1 VAFII
6 DSKTQKSHAHDPS
19 DDEGPEVIVAS
30 VPVVSPQAV
39 IFDVGGVLVGSPVLA
54 ALRWA
59 KDWDLPQAALEK
71 LFGEYSRSVQPGEQP
86 PMWHEVECGRVALAE
101 FVEHMGLILGPELPK
116 GHKARGLTASDFD
129 PFAEAEPIPIMI
141 ELAEEIR
148 GSGIRTAI
156 LTNNVK
162 EWRKWRD
169 RIPIEHFDPVI
180 DSCEVGVR
188 KPDPAVYSLICNRMG
203 VAPSSCLF
211 LDDYPGNVEAALT
224 AGLDALQVTEDFA
237 AAASKV
243 RERL

>member
-1 VAFII
+1 
-6 DSKTQKSHAHDPS
+6 
-19 DDEGPEVIVAS
+19 
-30 VPVVSPQAV
+30 
-39 IFDVGGVLVGSPVLA
+39 
-54 ALRWA
+54 
-59 KDWDLPQAALEK
+59 
-71 LFGEYSRSVQPGEQP
+71 
-86 PMWHEVECGRVALAE
+86 MWHEVECGRVSLAE

-148 GSGIRTAI
+148 DSGIRTAI

-188 KPDPAVYSLICNRMG
+188 KPDPAIYSLICNRMG
-203 VAPSSCLF
+203 VAPSGCLF
-211 LDDYPGNVEAALT
+211 LDDYPGNVEAALA

-237 AAASKV
+237 TAAIKV

>member
-1 VAFII
+1 MAN
-6 DSKTQKSHAHDPS
+6 
-19 DDEGPEVIVAS
+19 

-39 IFDVGGVLVGSPVLA
+39 IFDVGGVLVGSPFLA
-54 ALRWA
+54 ALQWA
-59 KDWDLPQAALEK
+59 KDWDLPHAALEK

-86 PMWHEVECGRVALAE
+86 PMWHEVECGRVSLAE

-116 GHKARGLTASDFD
+116 GHKARGLTVSDFD
-129 PFAEAEPIPIMI
+129 LFAEAEPIPIMI

-148 GSGIRTAI
+148 DSGIRTAI

-188 KPDPAVYSLICNRMG
+188 KPDPAIYSLICNRMG
-203 VAPSSCLF
+203 VAPSGCLF
-211 LDDYPGNVEAALT
+211 LDDHPGNVEAALA

-237 AAASKV
+237 TAAIKV

>member
-1 VAFII
+1 MAN
-6 DSKTQKSHAHDPS
+6 
-19 DDEGPEVIVAS
+19 

-39 IFDVGGVLVGSPVLA
+39 IFDVGGVLVGSPFLA
-54 ALRWA
+54 ALQWA

-86 PMWHEVECGRVALAE
+86 PMWHEVECGRVSLAE

-148 GSGIRTAI
+148 DSGIRTAI

-188 KPDPAVYSLICNRMG
+188 KPDPAIYSLICHRMG
-203 VAPSSCLF
+203 VAPSGCLF
-211 LDDYPGNVEAALT
+211 LDDYPGNVEAALA

-237 AAASKV
+237 TAAIKV

>member
-1 VAFII
+1 MTFII
-6 DSKTQKSHAHDPS
+6 DSKTEKSHVHDPS
-19 DDEGPEVIVAS
+19 DDEGPEVVVAN

-39 IFDVGGVLVGSPVLA
+39 IFDVGGVLVGSPFLA
-54 ALRWA
+54 ALQWA

-86 PMWHEVECGRVALAE
+86 PMWHEVECGRVSLAE
-101 FVEHMGLILGPELPK
+101 FVEHMGPILGPELPK
-116 GHKARGLTASDFD
+116 DHKARGLTASDFD

-148 GSGIRTAI
+148 DSGIRTAI

-188 KPDPAVYSLICNRMG
+188 KPDPAIYSLICNRMG
-203 VAPSSCLF
+203 VAPSGCLF
-211 LDDYPGNVEAALT
+211 LDDYPGNVEAALA

-237 AAASKV
+237 TAAIKV